1 MKFEGEVYKR
11 LYAPGSK
18 SERPAV
24 MIRLKQGEFLLQ
36 RVGGNP
42 FRDDVLESLVGKT
55 IRCEGTL
62 RETALHMTDWE
73 EVED

>member
-1 MKFEGEVYKR
+1 MKFEGTVAKR

-18 SERPAV
+18 SERNAV
-24 MIRLKQGEFLLQ
+24 MIRTKDGEFLLQ

-55 IRCEGTL
+55 IRGEGTQ
-62 RETALHMTDWE
+62 RGTALFITDWE
-73 EVED
+73 EVK

>member
-1 MKFEGEVYKR
+1 MKITGTVTKR

-24 MIRLKQGEFLLQ
+24 MVQTDEGEFLLQ
-36 RVGGNP
+36 RAGGNP

-55 IRCEGTL
+55 IRF
-62 RETALHMTDWE
+62 TAAKKEKSLFMTDWE
-73 EVED
+73 EIKD